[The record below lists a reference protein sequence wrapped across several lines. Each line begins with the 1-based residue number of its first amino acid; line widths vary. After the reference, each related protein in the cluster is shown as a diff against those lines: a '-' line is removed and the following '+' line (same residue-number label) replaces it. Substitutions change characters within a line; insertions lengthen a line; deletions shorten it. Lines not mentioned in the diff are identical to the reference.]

1 MRLLAEPELLE
12 REAELAQISAMIAAA
27 SMGTGSMLVLEGAG
41 GIGKSRLLAATREQ
55 AAEAGFTVLSARGA
69 ELERAFPFGIVRQ
82 LFEPA
87 LARSTPEELEQL
99 TDGAATAA
107 LPVITDLGAGGL
119 GESSFAALHGLYWLT
134 ANLAASAPVAVL
146 VDDAHWA
153 DTPSL
158 AWLGFL
164 ARRIDDLPALVAV
177 AMRQNEPSAEAELL
191 GSLAHDPAA
200 TIVQPEPLSRAA
212 TVAFLSQQT
221 GAAPD
226 PVFAEACREASGGN
240 PLLLRELTRAVESA
254 GIDPV
259 AANAGRVLELGP
271 EAISQAVALRLGRL
285 DADAG
290 RVAVAAAVF
299 GEGTTLALV
308 AQQTGLSPAQVAAA
322 ADRLAAVELTHA
334 HPALAYVHPLVRRA
348 VLATLPAL
356 ELEGAHLD
364 AARLLERAGATPE
377 AIAAH
382 LLAAPPVGERW
393 AAAALIAAGRRSA
406 GREATDATITNL
418 RRALEEPLPGEE
430 LPGLLADLGRAEY
443 LAAQREA
450 TEHLGRAADLES
462 DPVMRARL
470 RYLQGRS
477 LSFASR
483 PGEAIEVLDAALD
496 ELGDADANMR
506 DHLEAGLVQAAI
518 YERGTHHVAVEHI
531 DRMRSGALGDGS
543 GARQFLALCAY
554 YDVARG
560 EPMGPAVEL
569 ARYARENIGPH
580 GDEDG
585 GAYWYICAA
594 LAAAEQPDATNLFD
608 EALDEARVRGSLFTV
623 GEALTLRSAV
633 LLRRGEL
640 LDAEDEALGV
650 LDAVASQG
658 GSSSLSSDATHA
670 LGTLAWSLLEQGRT
684 DDARAATDRGM
695 ARDDAWDSSLL
706 IRSHCTL
713 RELEGDR
720 DGALRMLREL
730 ESDMLEAEHTNP
742 ALTPWRG
749 HLAQALVAAG
759 HGDEAA
765 ELCAEDLRVA
775 RRFGA
780 SGTIGLALRQCAMV
794 DPGGPSIE
802 LLTESVEAL
811 EASPLRL
818 ELARS
823 LVELGAALRRRN
835 RRSDSRSVLRRGHE
849 IASACGATPVAEQAR
864 QELAAGGARPRSAK
878 RSGAASLTASE
889 RRVARLAADGL
900 GNREIAQA
908 LFVTT
913 KTVEVHLSS
922 CYRKLGIGSRADLA
936 SVLDATPSP

>member
-308 AQQTGLSPAQVAAA
+308 AQQTGW
-322 ADRLAAVELTHA
+322 
-334 HPALAYVHPLVRRA
+334 
-348 VLATLPAL
+348 
-356 ELEGAHLD
+356 
-364 AARLLERAGATPE
+364 
-377 AIAAH
+377 
-382 LLAAPPVGERW
+382 PP
-393 AAAALIAAGRRSA
+393 
-406 GREATDATITNL
+406 
-418 RRALEEPLPGEE
+418 
-430 LPGLLADLGRAEY
+430 
-443 LAAQREA
+443 
-450 TEHLGRAADLES
+450 
-462 DPVMRARL
+462 
-470 RYLQGRS
+470 
-477 LSFASR
+477 
-483 PGEAIEVLDAALD
+483 
-496 ELGDADANMR
+496 
-506 DHLEAGLVQAAI
+506 
-518 YERGTHHVAVEHI
+518 
-531 DRMRSGALGDGS
+531 
-543 GARQFLALCAY
+543 
-554 YDVARG
+554 
-560 EPMGPAVEL
+560 
-569 ARYARENIGPH
+569 
-580 GDEDG
+580 
-585 GAYWYICAA
+585 
-594 LAAAEQPDATNLFD
+594 
-608 EALDEARVRGSLFTV
+608 
-623 GEALTLRSAV
+623 
-633 LLRRGEL
+633 
-640 LDAEDEALGV
+640 
-650 LDAVASQG
+650 
-658 GSSSLSSDATHA
+658 SS
-670 LGTLAWSLLEQGRT
+670 
-684 DDARAATDRGM
+684 
-695 ARDDAWDSSLL
+695 
-706 IRSHCTL
+706 
-713 RELEGDR
+713 
-720 DGALRMLREL
+720 
-730 ESDMLEAEHTNP
+730 
-742 ALTPWRG
+742 
-749 HLAQALVAAG
+749 
-759 HGDEAA
+759 
-765 ELCAEDLRVA
+765 
-775 RRFGA
+775 
-780 SGTIGLALRQCAMV
+780 
-794 DPGGPSIE
+794 
-802 LLTESVEAL
+802 
-811 EASPLRL
+811 
-818 ELARS
+818 
-823 LVELGAALRRRN
+823 
-835 RRSDSRSVLRRGHE
+835 
-849 IASACGATPVAEQAR
+849 
-864 QELAAGGARPRSAK
+864 
-878 RSGAASLTASE
+878 
-889 RRVARLAADGL
+889 
-900 GNREIAQA
+900 
-908 LFVTT
+908 
-913 KTVEVHLSS
+913 
-922 CYRKLGIGSRADLA
+922 
-936 SVLDATPSP
+936 